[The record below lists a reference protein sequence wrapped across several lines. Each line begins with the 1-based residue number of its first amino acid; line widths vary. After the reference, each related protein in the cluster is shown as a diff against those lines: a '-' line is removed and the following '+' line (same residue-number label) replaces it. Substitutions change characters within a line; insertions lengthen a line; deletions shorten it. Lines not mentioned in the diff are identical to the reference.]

1 MDVNVSRL
9 QEVVDKGP
17 CLIYQDDQANYAI
30 IVGTRGYAPLKFEQV
45 TCQTNTDADVASLNR
60 PHCSLKNFL

>member
-30 IVGTRGYAPLKFEQV
+30 IVGTRGYTPLKFGQV
-45 TCQTNTDADVASLNR
+45 TSQTNTDADVAS
-60 PHCSLKNFL
+60 